1 MGRDWE
7 EKRDRRRKGRSK
19 KMNARKLRVKGT
31 FFFFLNGVHTA
42 GKPYSLEAFS
52 VTVYL
57 LFFLFAFWAFT

>member
-19 KMNARKLRVKGT
+19 KMNARSSEQRAL
-31 FFFFLNGVHTA
+31 FFFFNGGHTA
-42 GKPYSLEAFS
+42 GKHYSLEAFS